1 MVPNDSYTLDTRKV
15 VTDLTNRRIGENFS
29 TLRSRRL
36 RQRFLAENGVWNRFE
51 SQCAFALS
59 GKFCQKNWLF
69 EKIFRISHSLTTVT
83 GPLFGFEIEK
93 SEIFGS
99 SEMFFW
105 VEFFNR
111 NPEMWP
117 QLTCIFRTHEKSL
130 PF

>member
-15 VTDLTNRRIGENFS
+15 VTDLTNRIGETFLAL
-29 TLRSRRL
+29 TRL

-51 SQCAFALS
+51 SQCAIALS
-59 GKFCQKNWLF
+59 KKYCQKNVGLR
-69 EKIFRISHSLTTVT
+69 KIFRISHSLTTVT

-105 VEFFNR
+105 VGFFNR
-111 NPEMWP
+111 RSKKWS
-117 QLTCIFRTHEKSL
+117 QLTCIFWTDEKSL

>member
-1 MVPNDSYTLDTRKV
+1 MVPVEICSLNGRKV
-15 VTDLTNRRIGENFS
+15 VTDLTNRIGENFS

-59 GKFCQKNWLF
+59 EKFCQKKLGVR
-69 EKIFRISHSLTTVT
+69 KIFRISHSLTTVT

-105 VEFFNR
+105 VGFFSR
-111 NPEMWP
+111 RPKKWP
-117 QLTCIFRTHEKSL
+117 QLTCIF
-130 PF
+130 

>member
-1 MVPNDSYTLDTRKV
+1 MVPNDSYTRNTRKV
-15 VTDLTNRRIGENFS
+15 VTDLTNRIGENFL

-51 SQCAFALS
+51 SQCAIALS
-59 GKFCQKNWLF
+59 KKYCQKNVGLR
-69 EKIFRISHSLTTVT
+69 KIFRISHSLTTVT

-105 VEFFNR
+105 VGFFNR
-111 NPEMWP
+111 RPKKWS
-117 QLTCIFRTHEKSL
+117 QLICIFWTHEKSL
-130 PF
+130 PS

>member
-1 MVPNDSYTLDTRKV
+1 MVPVEMCSLKGRKV
-15 VTDLTNRRIGENFS
+15 VTDLTNRIGETFLAL
-29 TLRSRRL
+29 TRL

-51 SQCAFALS
+51 SQCAIALS
-59 GKFCQKNWLF
+59 KKYCQKNLGLRKF
-69 EKIFRISHSLTTVT
+69 FRFRHSLTTVT

-99 SEMFFW
+99 SKMFFW

-117 QLTCIFRTHEKSL
+117 QLTCSFRSDEKSL